1 MGICDSSN
9 NEDKNINQNIN
20 PNNNIKPKK
29 ILAIEN
35 DATGIFARYNID
47 TDNIDLYRKNHNG
60 YILPISLARREQIE
74 KYYNIKQKLLG
85 EGAYG
90 QVCIGEKDGVN
101 YAIKRMKKNKLNDLK
116 ALLLEAEISLS
127 IKHEN
132 IITYYEIFEDL
143 EYISYVMDLGEGGD
157 LFDFIVGCPLGHLPA
172 DIVIDLLLQI
182 FDVVDYL
189 HSVKRIIHRDLKPEN
204 FMIKI
209 NNYNKPLIKL
219 IDFGLATYIP
229 VNGQKIREFYGT
241 REYAAPEIHESSGY
255 LEKVD
260 EWAIGVIM
268 YNMLTGFE
276 PFRGETP
283 SEIKD
288 SVLFSQIRFEEIEDV
303 ELRDINKKL
312 LNRYVANRMNSK
324 EALVELKK
332 IKMER
337 DNYRKGQKRINK
349 RTPSIVLKKE
359 FQETED
365 YMGYWDAITTK
376 IKTGYEFF

>member
-9 NEDKNINQNIN
+9 NEDKTFNQNIN
-20 PNNNIKPKK
+20 PINNIKPKK

-60 YILPISLARREQIE
+60 YILPVSLARREQIE

-337 DNYRKGQKRINK
+337 DNYRRGQKRINK

-365 YMGYWDAITTK
+365 YMGYWDTITTK